1 MFDFFNKKSSP
12 KHNFSGFSNQ
22 FTKDQ
27 KAAILSSLMILAKAD
42 GNVNNK
48 ETKQIES
55 MFQMLDIEMD
65 DPAFRKFYTAGGK
78 EEIERIL
85 NTLSES
91 NKEWFVMALHEMMT
105 IDGPANDEE
114 LMVVSV
120 ICHPIGITIQK
131 YAAILKKVQNMRG
144 SLGI

>member
-1 MFDFFNKKSSP
+1 MFNFFNKKSSP
-12 KHNFSGFSNQ
+12 LHNLSGFSNQ

-42 GNVNNK
+42 GNVNSK

-91 NKEWFVMALHEMMT
+91 NKEWFVVAMHAYVRYNT
-105 IDGPANDEE
+105 VDELQPVLKNGFE
-114 LMVVSV
+114 AICIKNSV
-120 ICHPIGITIQK
+120 K
-131 YAAILKKVQNMRG
+131 IL
-144 SLGI
+144 L